1 MQYKNVVEVGEDCN
15 TPNPPSYYH
24 TLVHNRCE
32 SLRSGRYPE
41 RHSHVSVISVAA
53 TEAKV
58 EGEEVVDPNVVIS
71 VLYVQL
77 AGE

>member
-1 MQYKNVVEVGEDCN
+1 MQNENVVEVGEDCN
-15 TPNPPSYYH
+15 IPYPPRYYY

-32 SLRSGRYPE
+32 SLRSGRHPE

-53 TEAKV
+53 AEAKV